1 MQAIDGPTLLIILIA
16 GFYLG
21 LLGIFGFDF
30 IDWSIGDHY
39 KRWIFALVGLSAVW
53 QFTRQ
58 RWE

>member
-39 KRWIFALVGLSAVW
+39 KRWIFALCQPSGSSPVSAGS
-53 QFTRQ
+53 RS
-58 RWE
+58 